1 MIGWNPATGKI
12 HSWTFGCDGDLGEG
26 VWSKKGNEWDV
37 TFNQVLSDG
46 HKMSATHIYTMLDG
60 NTCTW
65 QATGRQMDGKSLP
78 DIGPVKLVRRRAVA
92 DAQRTR
98 KGVGSR
104 IDASG
109 EFCYDNHMPRRIRA
123 SAGGIVYHV
132 LNRGV
137 GRMRLFRKAA
147 DFAAMETVLADALKR
162 TPVCGQARELRS
174 PNSGSRTG
182 KAAPSTRNGLQRTR
196 GKHESPPTA
205 FARSEP
211 ARAIELEPFAPATHP
226 LGVQSRSPVP
236 GRKKSKPYNPNR
248 SSVHG
253 SPRMW

>member
-1 MIGWNPATGKI
+1 MYWEDLTYLAIHVKKDGRWKLESLRKTSVPKAASSPLEPLAWLVGDWIDPAPASTVAASVQWTKNKRFLSCSFQLSVPGTDDLQGTEMIGWNPATGKI

-147 DFAAMETVLADALKR
+147 DFAAMETVLADA
-162 TPVCGQARELRS
+162 
-174 PNSGSRTG
+174 
-182 KAAPSTRNGLQRTR
+182 
-196 GKHESPPTA
+196 
-205 FARSEP
+205 
-211 ARAIELEPFAPATHP
+211 
-226 LGVQSRSPVP
+226 
-236 GRKKSKPYNPNR
+236 
-248 SSVHG
+248 
-253 SPRMW
+253 